1 MRYIEK
7 SLSDTEEVLYW
18 GKFHWLWYARA
29 WAALIIF
36 GILIIGI
43 IYFIYEMLRLKTTEF
58 AVTNRR
64 IVMKKG
70 ILSAHVDQLSLSS
83 IEGADLDQGIIGRLF
98 GFGRLEI
105 EGRGEG
111 EILFPPMAKP
121 GQFLRAANKASEQHD
136 VASVD
141 RLAEEIENHENHTS
155 TR

>member
-7 SLSDTEEVLYW
+7 HLSNGEEVLYW

-29 WAALIIF
+29 WAVLIIF

-43 IYFIYEMLRLKTTEF
+43 VFFIYEMLRLKTTEF

-64 IVMKKG
+64 IVMKEG

-98 GFGRLEI
+98 GFGTLEI

-111 EILFPPMAKP
+111 EIRFPPMAAP
-121 GQFLRAANKASEQHD
+121 GQFLRAANTASEEHD

-141 RLAEEIENHENHTS
+141 RLAHDIEERSHHHEK
-155 TR
+155 

>member
-7 SLSDTEEVLYW
+7 TLTSGEEVAYW

-29 WAALIIF
+29 WAVLIIF
-36 GILIIGI
+36 GILIVGI
-43 IYFIYEMLRLKTTEF
+43 IYFIYEMLRLNTTEF

-64 IVMKKG
+64 IVIKRG

-98 GFGRLEI
+98 GFGSLAI

-111 EILFPPMAKP
+111 VLAFPTMAKP
-121 GQFLRAANKASEQHD
+121 GEFLKEANKASEAHE

-141 RLAEEIENHENHTS
+141 RLADDLEHRTEGNDRS
-155 TR
+155 

>member
-7 SLSDTEEVLYW
+7 TLTSGEDVVYW

-29 WAALIIF
+29 WAVLIIF
-36 GILIIGI
+36 GILIVGI
-43 IYFIYEMLRLKTTEF
+43 VWFIYEMLRLKTTEF

-64 IVMKKG
+64 IVIKRG

-83 IEGADLDQGIIGRLF
+83 IEGADLDQGIIGRIF
-98 GFGRLEI
+98 GFGSLAI

-111 EILFPPMAKP
+111 VLDFPTMAKP
-121 GQFLRAANKASEQHD
+121 GEFLKEANKASEAHD

-141 RLAEEIENHENHTS
+141 RLAEDLEHRTGDS
-155 TR
+155 QDS

>member
-7 SLSDTEEVLYW
+7 SLLENEQVLHW

-29 WAALIIF
+29 WLVLIVF

-43 IYFIYEMLRLKTTEF
+43 IWFIYEMLRLNTTEF

-98 GFGRLEI
+98 GFGTLLI

-111 EILFPPMAKP
+111 EIEFPPMAKP
-121 GQFLRAANKASEQHD
+121 GAFLKAANKAAEDHD
-136 VASVD
+136 MASVD
-141 RLAEEIENHENHTS
+141 RLAEDIERHEHH
-155 TR
+155 

>member
-7 SLSDTEEVLYW
+7 NLSEDEEVLYW
-18 GKFHWLWYARA
+18 GEFHWLWYARA

-58 AVTNRR
+58 AVTSRR
-64 IVMKKG
+64 IVMKRG

-83 IEGADLDQGIIGRLF
+83 IEGADLDQGIIGRIF
-98 GFGRLEI
+98 GFGSLEI

-111 EILFPPMAKP
+111 EIRFPPMARP
-121 GQFLRAANKASEQHD
+121 GAFLKAANNASNRHD
-136 VASVD
+136 MASVD
-141 RLAEEIENHENHTS
+141 RLAHEIEEHGHHEH
-155 TR
+155 